1 MSSRLVLATVSSR
14 LSDCVAGLSD
24 CVALRF
30 VDPEATATPS
40 SPRGGR
46 LVAAATKSQRVIQ
59 REKHTQEGGQA
70 RFYSECSYAIA
81 VVNCGV
87 WGCGVMGYGSHPV
100 AFDTCMVVQRVHR
113 FCQVWGPGLWIMTS
127 CSDAH
132 RLSIT

>member
-1 MSSRLVLATVSSR
+1 M
-14 LSDCVAGLSD
+14 
-24 CVALRF
+24 
-30 VDPEATATPS
+30 
-40 SPRGGR
+40 
-46 LVAAATKSQRVIQ
+46 AAATKSQRVIQ

-100 AFDTCMVVQRVHR
+100 AFDTCMVVQGVHR

-127 CSDAH
+127 GSDAH
-132 RLSIT
+132 RLYECGVRGFVKSGVWGCGVVGSGGGGQSPA